1 MNVLSIIV
9 ICCFVYLMFVTWIF
23 RKKGNGKCTDTGNK
37 DSKQTPKASPAPP
50 KAPEAG
56 TKNGEASGIIPMSD
70 FDMDRF
76 RQVLTESMTAAMT
89 YVLNAKTG
97 DVSPEQVEFKN
108 PEDRP
113 SGQTSDNKEQPD
125 DSPEPTIDEVEP
137 DTISPP
143 ASGDSIEDIEAAL
156 DIAARPDASPDEKAR
171 AGKVLSGM
179 RDVVFIGKIMSSNDR
194 INDGIM
200 ACVAE
205 SMRRQ
210 PRKRKGSATPKKK
223 NKTVDVGGVFRDPD
237 MIKRKKDDDEED

>member
-23 RKKGNGKCTDTGNK
+23 RKKGNGKCADTGNR
-37 DSKQTPKASPAPP
+37 DYEQTPKASPAPP
-50 KAPEAG
+50 QSPEAG
-56 TKNGEASGIIPMSD
+56 TKNGDASGIIPMSD

-113 SGQTSDNKEQPD
+113 SGQTSDNNEQPD
-125 DSPEPTIDEVEP
+125 DSPEPTIDDVEP

-179 RDVVFIGKIMSSNDR
+179 RDVVFVGKIMSSNDR
-194 INDGIM
+194 INEGIM